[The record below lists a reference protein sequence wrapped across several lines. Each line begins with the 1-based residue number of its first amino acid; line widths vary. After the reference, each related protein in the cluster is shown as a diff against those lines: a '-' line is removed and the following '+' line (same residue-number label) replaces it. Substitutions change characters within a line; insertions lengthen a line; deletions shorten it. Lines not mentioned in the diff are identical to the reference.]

1 MAGKRQ
7 KKQNRKR
14 LPGILMLLLTLLLVV
29 SPTSPA
35 GVAVNSPVEPASP
48 AEKPEQAAFT
58 EPEFILRAP
67 EPTVGMVPLEALE
80 AAVSAPEE
88 KPAEEEPVEE
98 PWAPVA
104 ESAAVEDIYFA
115 DAAFLGDSRTE
126 GFRMYSGLKEGGYY
140 CAVGATVESVFSKKV
155 YGPEG
160 NKIPLLDALARQEN
174 CGKIYVMLGVNELGW
189 AKVEVFTGQFTKVV
203 ERLRADHPE
212 ADIVI
217 QSILPVS
224 AKQDAKKTYVNNQ
237 RIKAY
242 NEAIL
247 ALAEKL
253 DCEYINVA
261 EAVTGEDGC
270 LKTDLTWDGVHLN
283 IKGCKIWLEYLRTH
297 SV

>member
-14 LPGILMLLLTLLLVV
+14 LPGILMLLVALAAVV
-29 SPTSPA
+29 SPTSPTGIA
-35 GVAVNSPVEPASP
+35 ADSPLQNPSP
-48 AEKPEQAAFT
+48 AEEVTAMAAVEVVPT

-67 EPTVGMVPLEALE
+67 EPTTGMVPLTALE
-80 AAVSAPEE
+80 NPEPVVEE
-88 KPAEEEPVEE
+88 K

-104 ESAAVEDIYFA
+104 ESDPVEDTYFT

-140 CAVGATVESVFSKKV
+140 CAVGATVESVFSKKA
-155 YGPEG
+155 YGPEE
-160 NKIPLLDALARQEN
+160 NKVPLLDALAKQED

-189 AKVEVFTGQFTKVV
+189 AKVEVFSGQFTKVV
-203 ERLRADHPE
+203 ERLRADHPD
-212 ADIVI
+212 ATIIV

-224 AKQDAKKTYVNNQ
+224 AKQDAKKTYVNNK
-237 RIKAY
+237 RIDAY
-242 NEAIL
+242 NEAL
-247 ALAEKL
+247 LTLAEEL
-253 DCEYINVA
+253 DCEYLNVA

-283 IKGCKIWLEYLRTH
+283 IKGCKIWLEYLKTH